1 MIYDIAKFRDLLRT
15 IKEGIT
21 ENIVFKSQNPEVL
34 NKVKDDL
41 KREFIKLRDLIRHEE
56 NYPES
61 MKEKMMY
68 YLRRDLLLFP
78 YTFDHNRIDE
88 IPDTNGEKN
97 STEEVE

>member
-1 MIYDIAKFRDLLRT
+1 MIYDIAKFRELLRT

-21 ENIVFKSQNPEVL
+21 ENIVFKSQNPELL
-34 NKVKDDL
+34 NKVKAEL
-41 KREFIKLRDLIRHEE
+41 KHEFIKLRDLIRNGD

-61 MKEKMMY
+61 MKEEMMY

-78 YTFDHNRIDE
+78 YTPDPIRIDDL
-88 IPDTNGEKN
+88 PDTNGEKN